1 VSEQALLMTSPSP
14 ERPSKIIP
22 TMMALAIMGLFAAL
36 TILDFPSLSRTTT
49 EASAISDLR
58 ALLTALEMY
67 HPPYSAPPA
76 Y

>member
-1 VSEQALLMTSPSP
+1 M
-14 ERPSKIIP
+14 
-22 TMMALAIMGLFAAL
+22 MMALSIMGLFAAL
-36 TILDFPSLSRTTT
+36 TMLDFPSLFRNTT

-67 HPPYSAPPA
+67 HPPYPTSPS